1 MTTVIPR
8 CPECSIDLR
17 RQDAISL
24 LARSK
29 VWYHV
34 EGNGKLA
41 EDNHVVSTTRSTRLC
56 TNCGCRLNAY
66 LNQHRVALLQGAEE
80 KE

>member
-1 MTTVIPR
+1 MTAIRPR
-8 CPECSIDLR
+8 CPKCSVDLGR
-17 RQDAISL
+17 PDAISL
-24 LARSK
+24 LAKSK

-41 EDNHVVSTTRSTRLC
+41 EDNHVVSTTRGTRLC
-56 TNCGCRLNAY
+56 TNCGCRLNTF

-80 KE
+80 PE